1 MNISSKV
8 LFARCWNFFWEFDLY
23 QATMIKWTRSNDE
36 IRGFCDRRSTRI
48 WIPPIKIHH
57 FEHQIKILKWILTFG
72 QLMNEHPLWWNRK
85 WNLLHPRATLTY
97 VSYHLL
103 QMKWFLS
110 EQVILFRMNHDTVW
124 LKNGEIVKK
133 FLTLAALWTWNSWLW
148 WIKNPQP
155 CATYNQ
161 FEYLIKEFCSDSD
174 FRFLDR
180 KQPLHVRKF
189 NFDDVKGSFEVIWKA
204 DLLITA
210 EIQGVKCKFLFS
222 QFLVDWILPYDE
234 SK

>member
-1 MNISSKV
+1 
-8 LFARCWNFFWEFDLY
+8 
-23 QATMIKWTRSNDE
+23 
-36 IRGFCDRRSTRI
+36 
-48 WIPPIKIHH
+48 
-57 FEHQIKILKWILTFG
+57 
-72 QLMNEHPLWWNRK
+72 
-85 WNLLHPRATLTY
+85 
-97 VSYHLL
+97 
-103 QMKWFLS
+103 
-110 EQVILFRMNHDTVW
+110 MNHDTVW

-222 QFLVDWILPYDE
+222 QFLVAWTLPYDE
-234 SK
+234 SKWNYPKLLLLIIGFSFEKRGILCVSTWWLNLAVFLILLKLKITIKASWFSKTLLRRIKHFEFSRIIYFYEIELL